1 MYRSRV
7 SIALAI
13 GVYACF
19 YLGCQ
24 EKNTSSDKT
33 SDTSSI
39 LSDSL
44 KVQGKKS
51 NEPADTNNLE
61 QSALIAKAYLQR
73 AFKDDID
80 KDLLD
85 SVSRSYQVETFD
97 LNQDKQPEIFVGLRG
112 PYFCG
117 SGGCTFLL
125 LDSKGELITQFTVT
139 RNPILV
145 MKLQTKGWSDL
156 VLESNGK
163 AHLLKY
169 NGKKYPSNPSTQPST
184 NMDINSIDA
193 TILKENNEENSW
205 LPF

>member
-1 MYRSRV
+1 MYKSRV
-7 SIALAI
+7 SKALAI
-13 GVYACF
+13 VIYACSF
-19 YLGCQ
+19 LGCQ
-24 EKNTSSDKT
+24 EKNKSSDKT
-33 SDTSSI
+33 TDTVSI
-39 LSDSL
+39 SSDSSD
-44 KVQGKKS
+44 VPGKS
-51 NEPADTNNLE
+51 NEHTESNSLD
-61 QSALIAKAYLQR
+61 QSALIAKTYLQR

-85 SVSRSYQVETFD
+85 SVSRSYQVEAFD
-97 LNQDKQPEIFVGLRG
+97 LNQDKEPELFVGLRG

-156 VLESNGK
+156 ILESSGK

-169 NGKKYPSNPSTQPST
+169 NGKKYPSNPSTEPST
-184 NMDINSIDA
+184 NIDINNVAA
-193 TILKENNEENSW
+193 TILKENNKGNSW